1 MRVLYFH
8 QHFSTPSGSTG
19 TRSYEM
25 AQRLLARGHEVTMVC
40 GSGQLANTGLSGDA
54 VKGMRRGMVDGID
67 VIELALPY
75 SNYDSFL
82 KRTWV
87 FMLFALRSIGL
98 ALSLPYDLLFATSTP
113 LTAGIPGI
121 AASLLRR
128 KPFVFEVRDLWP
140 ELPREMGVITN
151 PVVLWAM
158 GVLEWL
164 SYHSAK
170 GCIGLSPGI
179 VEGIVRRS
187 IAPERVAMVPN
198 GCDLEFFNPFK
209 GDVVRPDG
217 IRDDEF
223 VAVFT
228 GAHGMANGLDAV
240 LDAARVLKKRG
251 NTKIRLVFI
260 GDGKLKPELVARAE
274 RDGLCNCLFLAPV
287 NKRKLTAYLRGA
299 DAGLMILANVPA
311 FYHGTSPNKFFD
323 YIAIGLPVINN
334 YPGWLAEMIARYQCG
349 IAVEPDNPVALADAL
364 EKLAKNTDLVKKM
377 GLNARKLAE
386 KVFDRNKLG
395 DRFVDFLEKMA
406 CCSGVEVL
414 KFSVI

>member
-1 MRVLYFH
+1 MKVLYFH
-8 QHFSTPSGSTG
+8 QHFTTPSGSTS

-25 AQRLLARGHEVTMVC
+25 AQRLLARGHKVTMVC
-40 GSGQLANTGLSGDA
+40 GSGQMANTGLSGAA

-82 KRTWV
+82 KRTRV
-87 FMLFALRSIGL
+87 FMLFALRSVGF

-121 AASLLRR
+121 VASLLRR

-179 VEGIVRRS
+179 VEGIRS
-187 IAPERVAMVPN
+187 RGVAADSVAMVPN
-198 GCDLEFFNPFK
+198 GCDLKFFNPFE
-209 GDVVRPDG
+209 GESVRPGG
-217 IRDDEF
+217 IRNDEF

-240 LDAARVLKKRG
+240 LDAALVLKKRG
-251 NTKIRLVFI
+251 NTRIRLVFI
-260 GDGKLKPELVARAE
+260 GDGKLKPELVARADRE
-274 RDGLCNCLFLAPV
+274 GLDNCLFLAPV

-311 FYHGTSPNKFFD
+311 FYYGTSPNKFFD

-334 YPGWLAEMIARYQCG
+334 YPGWLAEMITRSECG
-349 IAVEPDNPVALADAL
+349 IAVEPDNPEAFADAL
-364 EKLAKNTDLVKKM
+364 EKMAANPSLVNEM
-377 GLNARKLAE
+377 GLRARELAVSE
-386 KVFDRNKLG
+386 FDREKLG
-395 DRFVDFLEKMA
+395 DRFVDFLEKVA
-406 CCSGVEVL
+406 L
-414 KFSVI
+414 R